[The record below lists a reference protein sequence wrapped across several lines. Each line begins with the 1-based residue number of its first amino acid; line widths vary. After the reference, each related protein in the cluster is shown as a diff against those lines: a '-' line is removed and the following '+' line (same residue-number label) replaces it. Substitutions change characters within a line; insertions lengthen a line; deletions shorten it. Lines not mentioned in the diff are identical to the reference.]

1 MLVKR
6 AQKLRKE
13 TDDDRY
19 WAPLEK
25 NKKTFSQHVK
35 HVLAR
40 PFLIL
45 FREPMLIAIT
55 LYMSVS
61 LPRQVSASCISDACA
76 TQFIY
81 GVMYLLFE
89 AYPIVFTRGHGFN
102 AGISGLMFMPIFVGG
117 VIGVAIYLAVFNPAY
132 ARAMK
137 RYAPAPVPPEFR
149 LGPCLWAAP
158 IYTIS
163 FFWFGWTSYPTVSY
177 WAPVMAGVPMGM
189 AIVFLFNGL
198 FNYTIDAYLF
208 VAASALSSMTVVRS
222 LFGAGFPLF
231 ATQMYDTLNP
241 RWASTLLGLIALVLT
256 PIPFI
261 LIKFG
266 GRLRRKSKYAP
277 NLPPAPKPQASTAP
291 SVIEEKQRPK
301 GATESV

>member
-1 MLVKR
+1 
-6 AQKLRKE
+6 
-13 TDDDRY
+13 
-19 WAPLEK
+19 
-25 NKKTFSQHVK
+25 
-35 HVLAR
+35 
-40 PFLIL
+40 
-45 FREPMLIAIT
+45 MLIAIT

-102 AGISGLMFMPIFVGG
+102 AGISGLMFLPIFVGG

-163 FFWFGWTSYPTVSY
+163 FFWFGWTSYSTISF

-231 ATQMYDTLNP
+231 ATQMYETLNP
-241 RWASTLLGLIALVLT
+241 RWASTLLGCIAVVMA
-256 PIPFI
+256 PIPFV
-261 LIKFG
+261 LRAYG
-266 GRLRRKSKYAP
+266 HHLRRNSKYSP
-277 NLPPAPKPQASTAP
+277 TGHLPTKPPAKDEKAGAQA
-291 SVIEEKQRPK
+291 V
-301 GATESV
+301 